1 MPTIRFVKPALKPI
15 EVSDGANLM
24 ASLLA
29 AGIPVA
35 SSCGG
40 DAVCAKCGLRIV
52 EGAAMLSVPEA
63 AEIYLLEKNRF
74 RPEIRISC
82 QTRVYGDIVIDAG
95 YW

>member
-1 MPTIRFVKPALKPI
+1 
-15 EVSDGANLM
+15 
-24 ASLLA
+24 
-29 AGIPVA
+29 
-35 SSCGG
+35 
-40 DAVCAKCGLRIV
+40 LRIV